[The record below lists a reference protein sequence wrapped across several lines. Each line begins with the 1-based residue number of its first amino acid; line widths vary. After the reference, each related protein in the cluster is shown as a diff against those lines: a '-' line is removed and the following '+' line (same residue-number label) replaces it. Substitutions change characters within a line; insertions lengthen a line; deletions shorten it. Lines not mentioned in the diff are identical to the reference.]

1 MEIYKITNKI
11 NNKIYIGKVYNRSTM
26 ERFKRHCNDAKP
38 NAKSLIDR
46 AIYKYGKENFIVEVI
61 DTVDS
66 LDELGRKEKFWISKY
81 NSIDKN
87 IGYNLTL
94 GGDGGNTYQFKTKE
108 EMIQI
113 RKKLSQSKLGKN
125 NPMSRSV
132 KITNE
137 VTGEVKIFDSMYE
150 AKQFF
155 NLKGHGTIISRCRG
169 YQKPYNGWYIEW
181 LNKDLCVSTIPD
193 ECKGVGSE
201 MDADSKRAAIEDN
214 SIEHIVSAIGNN

>member
-11 NNKIYIGKVYNRSTM
+11 NNKIYIGKVYNRSVI

-38 NAKSLIDR
+38 DARSSVDR

-61 DTVDS
+61 DKVNS
-66 LDELGRKEKFWISKY
+66 LDELDNKEKFWISKY

-94 GGDGGNTYQFKTKE
+94 GGDGGNTYRFKTKE

-113 RKKLSQSKLGKN
+113 RKKLSKSKCGKN
-125 NPMSRSV
+125 NPNSRPV
-132 KITNE
+132 KIFNE
-137 VTGEVKIFDSMYE
+137 TTGEVKIFDSMHE

-169 YQKPYNGWYIEW
+169 YQKPYKGWYITW

-201 MDADSKRAAIEDN
+201 MDTDSKRAAVE
-214 SIEHIVSAIGNN
+214 E

>member
-11 NNKIYIGKVYNRSTM
+11 NNKIYIGKVYNRSVI

-38 NAKSLIDR
+38 DARSSVDR

-61 DTVDS
+61 DKANS
-66 LDELGRKEKFWISKY
+66 LDELDNKEKFWISKY

-94 GGDGGNTYQFKTKE
+94 GGDGGNTYRFKTKE

-113 RKKLSQSKLGKN
+113 RKKLSKSKCGKN
-125 NPMSRSV
+125 NPNSRPV
-132 KITNE
+132 KIFNE
-137 VTGEVKIFDSMYE
+137 TTGEVKIFDSMHE

-169 YQKPYNGWYIEW
+169 YQIPYKGWYITW

-201 MDADSKRAAIEDN
+201 MDADSKRAAVEK
-214 SIEHIVSAIGNN
+214 

>member
-1 MEIYKITNKI
+1 
-11 NNKIYIGKVYNRSTM
+11 M
-26 ERFKRHCNDAKP
+26 ERFKRHCADAKP
-38 NAKSLIDR
+38 DAKSLVDR

-61 DTVDS
+61 DKANS
-66 LDELGRKEKFWISKY
+66 LDELDNKEKFWISKY

-94 GGDGGNTYQFKTKE
+94 GGDGGNTYQFKTEE

-113 RKKLSQSKLGKN
+113 REKLSRSKIGKN
-125 NPMSRSV
+125 NPNSRPV
-132 KITNE
+132 KIFNKT
-137 VTGEVKIFDSMYE
+137 TGEVKIFDSMYE

-169 YQKPYNGWYIEW
+169 YQKPYKGWYIKW
-181 LNKDLCVSTIPD
+181 LNEDLCVSTIPD

-201 MDADSKRAAIEDN
+201 MDTDSKRAAVE
-214 SIEHIVSAIGNN
+214 E

>member
-11 NNKIYIGKVYNRSTM
+11 NNKIYIGKVYNRSAI

-38 NAKSLIDR
+38 DARSSVDR

-61 DTVDS
+61 DKANS
-66 LDELGRKEKFWISKY
+66 LDELDNKEKFWISKY

-94 GGDGGNTYQFKTKE
+94 GGDGGNTYRFKPEE

-113 RKKLSQSKLGKN
+113 RKKLSKSKCGKN
-125 NPMSRSV
+125 TPNSRPV
-132 KITNE
+132 KIFNE
-137 VTGEVKIFDSMYE
+137 TTGEVKIFDSMYE

-169 YQKPYNGWYIEW
+169 YQKLYKGWYITW

-201 MDADSKRAAIEDN
+201 MDADSKRAAIEK
-214 SIEHIVSAIGNN
+214 

>member
-11 NNKIYIGKVYNRSTM
+11 NNKIYIGKVYNRSAI

-38 NAKSLIDR
+38 DARSSVDR

-61 DTVDS
+61 DKANS
-66 LDELGRKEKFWISKY
+66 LDELDNKEKFWISKY

-94 GGDGGNTYQFKTKE
+94 GGDGGNTYRFKPEE

-113 RKKLSQSKLGKN
+113 RKKLSKSKCGKN
-125 NPMSRSV
+125 NPNSRPV
-132 KITNE
+132 KIFNE
-137 VTGEVKIFDSMYE
+137 TTGEVKIFDSMYE

-169 YQKPYNGWYIEW
+169 YQKLYKGWYITW

-201 MDADSKRAAIEDN
+201 MDADSKRAAIEK
-214 SIEHIVSAIGNN
+214 